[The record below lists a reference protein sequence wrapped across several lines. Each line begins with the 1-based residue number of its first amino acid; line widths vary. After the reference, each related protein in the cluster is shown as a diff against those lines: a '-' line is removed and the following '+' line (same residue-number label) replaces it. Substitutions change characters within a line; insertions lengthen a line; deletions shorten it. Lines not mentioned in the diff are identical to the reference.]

1 MNRER
6 GFIMVWAMLLVVVF
20 AGASVTMLARGQI
33 LAREMRHDTAT
44 LRAMYAAEGGVA
56 YARHKLARDPGFAG
70 ATIRV
75 GACDV
80 AVTVA
85 GGKISVVVRP
95 QEYRLDAD
103 LR

>member
-6 GFIMVWAMLLVVVF
+6 GSMMVWAMLLVVVF
-20 AGASVTMLARGQI
+20 AGAGATMLARGQI
-33 LAREMRHDTAT
+33 LARETRHDMAT
-44 LRAMYAAEGGVA
+44 LREFYAAEGGRA
-56 YARHKLARDPGFAG
+56 SARHRLARDPDFAA

-80 AVTVA
+80 TVTVT

-95 QEYRLDAD
+95 R
-103 LR
+103 